1 MPEEDKKFLR
11 RQSAKVII
19 TAIIAIMILE
29 LMAMWKGMNGVSLA
43 STIGGITFLAGG
55 GTGYFLGKKK

>member
-11 RQSAKVII
+11 RQSAKVVI

-29 LMAMWKGMNGVSLA
+29 LMAMWKGMNGVALA
-43 STIGGITFLAGG
+43 STIGVITFLAGG